1 MMKRIFA
8 ILLSLSLLLAP
19 LDALGALR
27 MPECRGTVTDDANVL
42 AAQSIAD
49 LNSYAQKLAE
59 KTDITLHVAL
69 VHFLDGAEVQSYAN
83 TLFDLW
89 ELGSE
94 DMLLLGAAGEDSF
107 ATVMG
112 SAVQKVL
119 GATNAENLMFT
130 SSEFSPLFRTQ
141 QYDAAI
147 AAYCTAL
154 NELVHK
160 QTGESIRMDG
170 LFGQT
175 APDPI
180 QQVQQYG
187 SALWSDVMQSI
198 SESSES
204 YLAHHEREEREEN
217 GLTAGGWIVLI
228 VLIVIMTRQ
237 SKAQKRYG
245 RRRRSGC
252 LGWILGLFGFN
263 ILIDFL
269 RGRR

>member
-1 MMKRIFA
+1 MKKRVFV
-8 ILLSLSLLLAP
+8 LLLALMLLVP
-19 LDALGALR
+19 LCALGALR
-27 MPECRGTVTDDANVL
+27 MPEHRGTVTDDANVL
-42 AAQSIAD
+42 SAQTVSD

-59 KTDITLHVAL
+59 KADVNLHVAL

-89 ELGSE
+89 ELE
-94 DMLLLGAAGEDSF
+94 NDDLLLLGAAGEDSF
-107 ATVMG
+107 AAVMG
-112 SAVQKVL
+112 NDVQKVL
-119 GATNAENLMFT
+119 GKTNAENLLFT
-130 SSEFSPLFRTQ
+130 SSEFSSFFRTQ

-170 LFGQT
+170 LFGQ
-175 APDPI
+175 AAADPI

-198 SESSES
+198 SESSQD

-237 SKAQKRYG
+237 SKAQRRYG
-245 RRRRSGC
+245 QRRRSGC
-252 LGWILGLFGFN
+252 LTWILGLFGLN
-263 ILIDFL
+263 IFIDFL

>member
-1 MMKRIFA
+1 MKKRVFA
-8 ILLSLSLLLAP
+8 LLLTLMLLVP
-19 LDALGALR
+19 LCALGALR
-27 MPECRGTVTDDANVL
+27 MPEHRGTVTDDANVL
-42 AAQSIAD
+42 SAQTVSD

-59 KTDITLHVAL
+59 KADVNLHVAL

-89 ELGSE
+89 ELE
-94 DMLLLGAAGEDSF
+94 NDDLLLLGAAGEDSF
-107 ATVMG
+107 AAVMG
-112 SAVQKVL
+112 NDVQKVL
-119 GATNAENLMFT
+119 GKTNAENLLFT
-130 SSEFSPLFRTQ
+130 SSEFSSFFRTQ

-170 LFGQT
+170 LFGQ
-175 APDPI
+175 AAADPI

-198 SESSES
+198 SESSQD

-237 SKAQKRYG
+237 SKAQRRYG
-245 RRRRSGC
+245 QRRRSGC
-252 LGWILGLFGFN
+252 LTWILGLFGLN
-263 ILIDFL
+263 IFIDFL

>member
-1 MMKRIFA
+1 MKKRMFA
-8 ILLSLSLLLAP
+8 ILLSLCLLLMP
-19 LDALGALR
+19 LCALGALR
-27 MPECRGTVTDDANVL
+27 MPEHRGTVTDDANVL
-42 AAQSIAD
+42 SAQTVTD

-59 KTDITLHVAL
+59 KADVNLHVAL

-83 TLFDLW
+83 ALFDLW

-94 DMLLLGAAGEDSF
+94 DLLLLGSAGEDSF
-107 ATVMG
+107 AAVMG
-112 SAVQKVL
+112 NDVQKVL
-119 GATNAENLMFT
+119 GKTNAENLLFT
-130 SSEFSPLFRTQ
+130 SSEFSVFFRAQ

-160 QTGESIRMDG
+160 QTGEAIRMDG

-198 SESSES
+198 SESSQD

-228 VLIVIMTRQ
+228 VLIVIMSRQ
-237 SKAQKRYG
+237 SKAQKAYG

-252 LGWILGLFGFN
+252 LGWIFGLFGIN
-263 ILIDFL
+263 LLIDFL

>member
-1 MMKRIFA
+1 MKKRVFA
-8 ILLSLSLLLAP
+8 LLLALMLLVP
-19 LDALGALR
+19 LCALGALR
-27 MPECRGTVTDDANVL
+27 MPEHRGTVTDDANVL
-42 AAQSIAD
+42 AAQTVSD

-59 KTDITLHVAL
+59 KADVNLHVAL

-89 ELGSE
+89 ELE
-94 DMLLLGAAGEDSF
+94 NDDLLLLGAAGEDSF
-107 ATVMG
+107 AAVMG
-112 SAVQKVL
+112 NDVQKVL
-119 GATNAENLMFT
+119 GKTNAENLLFT
-130 SSEFSPLFRTQ
+130 SSEFSSFFRTQ

-170 LFGQT
+170 LFGQ
-175 APDPI
+175 AAADPI

-198 SESSES
+198 SESSQD

-237 SKAQKRYG
+237 SKAQRRYG
-245 RRRRSGC
+245 QRRRSGC
-252 LGWILGLFGFN
+252 LTWILGLFGLN
-263 ILIDFL
+263 IFIDFL

>member
-1 MMKRIFA
+1 MKKRMFA
-8 ILLSLSLLLAP
+8 LLLTLMLLVP
-19 LDALGALR
+19 LCALGALR
-27 MPECRGTVTDDANVL
+27 MPEYRGTVTDDANVL
-42 AAQSIAD
+42 SAQTVTD

-59 KTDITLHVAL
+59 KADVNLHVAM

-89 ELGSE
+89 QL
-94 DMLLLGAAGEDSF
+94 DTDALLLLGAAGEDSF
-107 ATVMG
+107 AAVMG
-112 SAVQKVL
+112 NDVQKTL
-119 GATNAENLMFT
+119 GATNAENLLFT
-130 SSEFSPLFRTQ
+130 SSEFSSFFRTQ

-170 LFGQT
+170 LFGQ
-175 APDPI
+175 AAADPI

-198 SESSES
+198 SESSQD

-237 SKAQKRYG
+237 SKAQRRYG
-245 RRRRSGC
+245 QKRRNGC
-252 LGWILGLFGFN
+252 LTWILGLFGLN

>member
-1 MMKRIFA
+1 MKKRVFV
-8 ILLSLSLLLAP
+8 LLLTLMLLVP
-19 LDALGALR
+19 LCALGALR
-27 MPECRGTVTDDANVL
+27 MPEHRGTVTDDANVL
-42 AAQSIAD
+42 SAQTVSD

-59 KTDITLHVAL
+59 KADVNLHVAL

-89 ELGSE
+89 ELE
-94 DMLLLGAAGEDSF
+94 NDDLLLLGAAGEDSF
-107 ATVMG
+107 AAVMG
-112 SAVQKVL
+112 NDVQKVL
-119 GATNAENLMFT
+119 GKTNAENLLFT
-130 SSEFSPLFRTQ
+130 SSEFSSFFRTQ

-170 LFGQT
+170 LFGQ
-175 APDPI
+175 AAADPI

-198 SESSES
+198 SESSQD

-237 SKAQKRYG
+237 SKAQRRYG
-245 RRRRSGC
+245 QRRRSGC
-252 LGWILGLFGFN
+252 LTWILGLFGLN
-263 ILIDFL
+263 IFIDFL

>member
-1 MMKRIFA
+1 MKKRVFV
-8 ILLSLSLLLAP
+8 LLLTLMLLVP
-19 LDALGALR
+19 LCALGALR
-27 MPECRGTVTDDANVL
+27 MPEHRGTVTDDANVL
-42 AAQSIAD
+42 SAQTVND

-59 KTDITLHVAL
+59 KADVNLHVAL

-89 ELGSE
+89 ELE
-94 DMLLLGAAGEDSF
+94 NDDLLLLGAAGEDSF
-107 ATVMG
+107 AAVMG
-112 SAVQKVL
+112 NDVQKVL
-119 GATNAENLMFT
+119 GKTNAENLLFT
-130 SSEFSPLFRTQ
+130 SSEFSSFFRTQ

-160 QTGESIRMDG
+160 QMGESIRMDG
-170 LFGQT
+170 LFGQ
-175 APDPI
+175 AAADPI

-198 SESSES
+198 SESSQD

-237 SKAQKRYG
+237 SKAQRRYG
-245 RRRRSGC
+245 QRRRSGC
-252 LGWILGLFGFN
+252 LTWILGLFGLN
-263 ILIDFL
+263 IFIDFL

>member
-1 MMKRIFA
+1 MMKRMFA
-8 ILLSLSLLLAP
+8 ILISLALLLVP
-19 LDALGALR
+19 LGALGALR
-27 MPECRGTVTDDANVL
+27 MPEHRGTVTDDANVL
-42 AAQSIAD
+42 AAQTVSD
-49 LNSYAQKLAE
+49 LNSYARKLAE
-59 KTDITLHVAL
+59 KADINLHVVL

-89 ELGSE
+89 ELGGE
-94 DMLLLGAAGEDSF
+94 DLLLLGAAGEDSF
-107 ATVMG
+107 AAVMG
-112 SAVQKVL
+112 NDLQKAL
-119 GATNAENLMFT
+119 GKTNAENLLFT
-130 SSEFSPLFRTQ
+130 SSEFGSLFRTQ
-141 QYDAAI
+141 QYDAAV

-154 NELVHK
+154 NELVRK

-187 SALWSDVMQSI
+187 SAIWNDVMQSI

-204 YLAHHEREEREEN
+204 YLEHHQREEREEN

-237 SKAQKRYG
+237 SKAQREYG
-245 RRRRSGC
+245 RRRRNGC
-252 LGWILGLFGFN
+252 LGWIFGLFGLN

>member
-1 MMKRIFA
+1 MKKRVFV
-8 ILLSLSLLLAP
+8 LLLTLMLLVP
-19 LDALGALR
+19 LCALGALR
-27 MPECRGTVTDDANVL
+27 MPEHRGTVTDDANVL
-42 AAQSIAD
+42 AAQTVSN

-59 KTDITLHVAL
+59 KADVNLHVAL

-89 ELGSE
+89 ELE
-94 DMLLLGAAGEDSF
+94 NDDLLLLGAAGEDSF
-107 ATVMG
+107 AAVMG
-112 SAVQKVL
+112 NDVQKVL
-119 GATNAENLMFT
+119 GKTNAENLLFT
-130 SSEFSPLFRTQ
+130 SSEFSSFFRTQ

-170 LFGQT
+170 LFGQ
-175 APDPI
+175 AAADPI

-198 SESSES
+198 SESSQD

-237 SKAQKRYG
+237 SKAQRRYG
-245 RRRRSGC
+245 QRRRSGC
-252 LGWILGLFGFN
+252 LTWILGLFGLN
-263 ILIDFL
+263 IFIDFL

>member
-1 MMKRIFA
+1 MKKRVFA
-8 ILLSLSLLLAP
+8 LLLTLMLLVP
-19 LDALGALR
+19 LCALGALR
-27 MPECRGTVTDDANVL
+27 MPEHRGTVTDDANVL
-42 AAQSIAD
+42 SAQTVND

-59 KTDITLHVAL
+59 KADVNLHVAL

-89 ELGSE
+89 ELE
-94 DMLLLGAAGEDSF
+94 NDDLLLLGAAGEDSF
-107 ATVMG
+107 AAVMG
-112 SAVQKVL
+112 NDVQKVL
-119 GATNAENLMFT
+119 GKTNAENLLFT
-130 SSEFSPLFRTQ
+130 SSEFSSFFRTQ

-170 LFGQT
+170 LFGQ
-175 APDPI
+175 AAADPI

-198 SESSES
+198 SESGQD

-237 SKAQKRYG
+237 SKAQRRYG
-245 RRRRSGC
+245 QRRRSGC
-252 LGWILGLFGFN
+252 LTWILGLFGLN
-263 ILIDFL
+263 IFIDFL

>member
-1 MMKRIFA
+1 MKKRVFA
-8 ILLSLSLLLAP
+8 LLLALMLLVP
-19 LDALGALR
+19 LCALGALR
-27 MPECRGTVTDDANVL
+27 MPEHRGTVTDDANVL
-42 AAQSIAD
+42 SAQTVSD

-59 KTDITLHVAL
+59 KADVNLHVAL

-89 ELGSE
+89 ELE
-94 DMLLLGAAGEDSF
+94 NDDLLLLGAAGEDSF
-107 ATVMG
+107 AAVMG
-112 SAVQKVL
+112 NDVQKVL
-119 GATNAENLMFT
+119 GKTNAENLLFT
-130 SSEFSPLFRTQ
+130 SSEFSSFFRTQ

-147 AAYCTAL
+147 VAYCTAL

-170 LFGQT
+170 LFGQAT
-175 APDPI
+175 ADPI

-198 SESSES
+198 SESSQD

-237 SKAQKRYG
+237 SKAQRRYG
-245 RRRRSGC
+245 QRRRSGC
-252 LGWILGLFGFN
+252 LTWILGLFGLN
-263 ILIDFL
+263 IFIDFL

>member
-1 MMKRIFA
+1 MKKRVF
-8 ILLSLSLLLAP
+8 ILLLTLILLVP
-19 LDALGALR
+19 LCALGALR
-27 MPECRGTVTDDANVL
+27 MPEHRGTVTDDANVL
-42 AAQSIAD
+42 SAQTVSD

-59 KTDITLHVAL
+59 KADVNLHVAL

-89 ELGSE
+89 ELE
-94 DMLLLGAAGEDSF
+94 NDDLLLLGAAGEDSF
-107 ATVMG
+107 AAVMG
-112 SAVQKVL
+112 NDVQKVL
-119 GATNAENLMFT
+119 GKTNAENLLFT
-130 SSEFSPLFRTQ
+130 SSEFSSFFRTQ

-170 LFGQT
+170 LFGQAT
-175 APDPI
+175 ADPI

-198 SESSES
+198 SESSQD

-237 SKAQKRYG
+237 SKAQRRYG
-245 RRRRSGC
+245 QRRRSGC
-252 LGWILGLFGFN
+252 LTWILGLFGLN
-263 ILIDFL
+263 IFIDFL